1 MIGRN
6 VGVVL
11 FSDGFHTPREITLR
25 LIQPRF
31 HALRSAL
38 RIPIPAQSLLLVAAP
53 LLHKLVR
60 RKHDAREKEPI
71 EKLPFFQIRVHKHSE
86 RVQSVYDYI
95 RIHRIHRVQ
104 EILPYLLRL
113 LVRFHF
119 KQTFFHVEV
128 HRVASSAPTSNNAVV
143 LVVIATI
150 NTTTRIIF
158 VRKNV
163 RSVHKHRHVHAVVS
177 RHVKLALALDF
188 FLGQVHSIQF

>member
-6 VGVVL
+6 VGIVL

-31 HALRSAL
+31 HALLSAL
-38 RIPIPAQSLLLVAAP
+38 FALIPAQSLLLVPAP

-95 RIHRIHRVQ
+95 CIHRFHRVQ
-104 EILPYLLRL
+104 EILPYPLRL

-143 LVVIATI
+143 LVVLATTI
-150 NTTTRIIF
+150 RIIF

>member
-6 VGVVL
+6 VGIVL

-31 HALRSAL
+31 HALLSAL
-38 RIPIPAQSLLLVAAP
+38 FALIPAQSLLLVPAP

-60 RKHDAREKEPI
+60 RKHDARKKEPI

-95 RIHRIHRVQ
+95 CIHRFHRVQ
-104 EILPYLLRL
+104 EILPYPLRL

-143 LVVIATI
+143 LVVLATI
-150 NTTTRIIF
+150 STIRIIF

-163 RSVHKHRHVHAVVS
+163 PSVHKHRHVHAVVS